1 MEHDDEIQ
9 IDPVNY
15 LRVIFCKEFQVSRK
29 FLFYR
34 KFKT

>member
-15 LRVIFCKEFQVSRK
+15 LRVIFCKEFQVSQVSQVFILLK
-29 FLFYR
+29 I
-34 KFKT
+34 